1 MKEIPSPAFWL
12 GWAGVI
18 PFAAFAALVVAGGS
32 GGIDATTA
40 LRALISY
47 GTIILSFMGGVQWG
61 LELSRGDG
69 DGLGFLASVIPAL
82 IAFAVTFIDPAA
94 ALAILAAGFILLLVY
109 DLRRVRAG
117 IGPAWYGRLRL
128 QLTMAVL
135 LSLLAAAGLAF
146 RA

>member
-69 DGLGFLASVIPAL
+69 DGFGFLASVIPAL

-128 QLTMAVL
+128 QLTIAVV